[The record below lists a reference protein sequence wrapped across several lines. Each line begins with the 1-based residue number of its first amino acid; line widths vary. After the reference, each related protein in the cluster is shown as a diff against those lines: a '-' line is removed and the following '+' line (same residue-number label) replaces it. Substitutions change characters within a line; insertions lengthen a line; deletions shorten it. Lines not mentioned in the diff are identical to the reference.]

1 MLSVLASVILSL
13 SGNCETGCRAWK
25 VKSESSNFSQG
36 HGASSQDYL
45 DPNLSCIILPLDA
58 FSFLKSWGLV
68 VLLQEASYEA
78 QFFTEGNRL
87 MLNFNNVR

>member
-1 MLSVLASVILSL
+1 MEREVREVTLP
-13 SGNCETGCRAWK
+13 
-25 VKSESSNFSQG
+25 QG
-36 HGASSQDYL
+36 HTDSSQDYL
-45 DPNLSCIILPLDA
+45 DPNLSCRTLLLDA
-58 FSFLKSWGLV
+58 FSFFKKNGAWV